1 MTKDIRVVPVQKICI
16 LCPNELPAQDGAT
29 GLSGR
34 LCAECIQL
42 IREQV
47 LREVVANPKI
57 VQVQ

>member
-1 MTKDIRVVPVQKICI
+1 MINDIRIVPVQKICL
-16 LCPNELPAQDGAT
+16 LCPNELHVRDGAN

-34 LCAECIQL
+34 LCSDCVQL

-47 LREVVANPKI
+47 LRDVVANPKI